1 MSTYEILRLV
11 LECDEKEKNACLH
24 FFGSRAL
31 FMRPV
36 SMDFSNF
43 FFKTKSHGTIYI
55 FKNYFVTG
63 FSVFNNKRYPNK
75 T

>member
-31 FMRPV
+31 FMGPA

-43 FFKTKSHGTIYI
+43 FFL
-55 FKNYFVTG
+55 N
-63 FSVFNNKRYPNK
+63 
-75 T
+75 